1 MKTLAKIYVASAL
14 KQAQKGEIKVTFKQ
28 DELDY
33 LSDEQVNK
41 LNNTYKLSGVDNTN
55 MPEELISETL
65 NQLKNEI
72 QQELSSSNDV
82 EAAYAGFYEL
92 GALESDET
100 HLWKKGEDK
109 EWN

>member
-1 MKTLAKIYVASAL
+1 MKTLSKIYVASAL
-14 KQAQKGEIKVTFKQ
+14 KQAQKGEITITFKQ
-28 DELDY
+28 DDLDY
-33 LSDEQVNK
+33 LSSEQANK
-41 LNNTYKLSGVDNTN
+41 LNSTYKLSGVDKDN

-65 NQLKNEI
+65 SQLENEI
-72 QQELSSSNDV
+72 KQELTASNDI